1 MSFVFVVGFDFKIFW
16 SFLRRAYCVDNNPLY
31 LNGDESEAQI
41 YGKFL
46 SAFEEGGD
54 DEAKVTLE
62 EFENYYSG
70 KVKNSIS
77 SKSSNYTSGF

>member
-1 MSFVFVVGFDFKIFW
+1 M
-16 SFLRRAYCVDNNPLY
+16 YQ
-31 LNGDESEAQI
+31 NGDESEAQI

-54 DEAKVTLE
+54 SEGKVTLE

-70 KVKNSIS
+70 EFYDRHLTIS
-77 SKSSNYTSGF
+77 LFNLSNFFSTGISASVDTDGYFDLMIRQAYKL